1 MSVNVNFC
9 MNLKS
14 CKFRNIFQFG
24 KSSKN
29 TTIKTYPHIDEL
41 IIINKLNF
49 KKVDM
54 SLVMSNIEISLFLSP
69 DLTIHTFFCNNF
81 ETAMNLKIFSECI
94 YKNLKD
100 NMFVRPLFQNI
111 IIQMIDRIKLDKKT
125 YGVKVFYNK
134 KIYCIT
140 VLNLCHDENIQAFQ
154 VIINQYQN
162 IQRVNLSTC
171 EDLGILEHTSSFHSI
186 CLDTQPEKIE
196 ETK

>member
-1 MSVNVNFC
+1 
-9 MNLKS
+9 
-14 CKFRNIFQFG
+14 
-24 KSSKN
+24 
-29 TTIKTYPHIDEL
+29 
-41 IIINKLNF
+41 
-49 KKVDM
+49 
-54 SLVMSNIEISLFLSP
+54 
-69 DLTIHTFFCNNF
+69 
-81 ETAMNLKIFSECI
+81 
-94 YKNLKD
+94 
-100 NMFVRPLFQNI
+100 MFVRPLFQNI

-171 EDLGILEHTSSFHSI
+171 EDLGILEHTSSFTSI
-186 CLDTQPEKIE
+186 CLDSQPQKIE